1 MTLAWRRLLALYVPL
16 MFSGLLMSVEG
27 PLITAGIAR
36 QPQAELFL
44 AAFGVA
50 FAIALVYEAPILMVL
65 EASIALG
72 NGWPEY
78 LTLRRAYLGFA
89 TILTALGLAFFFTPA
104 YTFLTRQLMS
114 IPESIVIAARP
125 ALMILTFW
133 PLPIG
138 WRRLHQGV
146 LIRHARTNVISFATG
161 VRVALLS
168 AILFGGAFRGTP
180 GAVLGAGAMVA
191 GVTVEALLI
200 TVPALA
206 VLGPRNDARPRSG
219 WERVWSYYRPLA
231 TTALLQQANR
241 PLITT
246 GIAASMQAVLSL
258 AAWPVVVSI
267 TMLAN
272 GPLSAL
278 QQVVIAVPD
287 DPGARRRTASF
298 VLAVGGFLTALL
310 VIITSS
316 SLLEVLLV
324 KVFGVS
330 SEIWVIATPAAR
342 ILAFLPLVIAAQC
355 FLRGTLIRAGNTMQ
369 VQRAMLA
376 NLLTVALIVGTG
388 MALRNL
394 PGIMLGALALLL
406 GGLAEVAVLWRSV
419 QTERMTRLRE
429 HPVQTEATWTTVRE
443 RPW

>member
-78 LTLRRAYLGFA
+78 LTLRRAYLVFGSL
-89 TILTALGLAFFFTPA
+89 LTALGMALFFTPA
-104 YTFLTRQLMS
+104 YTLLTRQLMG
-114 IPESIVIAARP
+114 IPEPIVIAARP

-146 LIRHARTNVISFATG
+146 LIRYGWTNVISFATG
-161 VRVALLS
+161 VRVAVLA
-168 AILFGGAFRGTP
+168 AILFSGVFRGTP
-180 GAVLGAGAMVA
+180 GAVLGAEAMVA
-191 GVTVEALLI
+191 GVIVEALLV

-206 VLGPRNDARPRSG
+206 ALGPRNDARPSSG
-219 WERVWSYYRPLA
+219 WERIWSYYRPLA
-231 TTALLQQANR
+231 TTTLLQQANR
-241 PLITT
+241 PLITA
-246 GIAASMQAVLSL
+246 GIAASTQAVLSL

-267 TMLAN
+267 TMLAS

-278 QQVVIAVPD
+278 QQVVIAVPND
-287 DPGARRRTASF
+287 TGARRRTASF

-310 VIITSS
+310 VIVTSS

-330 SEIWVIATPAAR
+330 SDIRAIATPAAR
-342 ILAFLPLVIAAQC
+342 LLASLPLVVAVQC
-355 FLRGTLIRAGNTMQ
+355 FLRGTLIRAGNTIQ

-376 NLLTVALIVGTG
+376 NLLTVALMVATG
-388 MALRNL
+388 MVLRSL
-394 PGIMLGALALLL
+394 PGIMLGALALLF
-406 GGLAEVAVLWRSV
+406 GGLAEIALLWQSV
-419 QTERMTRLRE
+419 RTERVTRLPK
-429 HPVQTEATWTTVRE
+429 HPAPTEVTWTAVRD
-443 RPW
+443 RPR

>member
-16 MFSGLLMSVEG
+16 MFSGLLMSSEG

-78 LTLRRAYLGFA
+78 LTLRRAYLVFGA
-89 TILTALGLAFFFTPA
+89 LLTALGIALFFTPA
-104 YTFLTRQLMS
+104 YTLLTRQLMS
-114 IPESIVIAARP
+114 IPEPIVIAARP

-146 LIRHARTNVISFATG
+146 LIRYRRTSVISFATG
-161 VRVALLS
+161 VRVVVLA
-168 AILFGGAFRGTP
+168 AILFSGAFRGTP

-206 VLGPRNDARPRSG
+206 ALGPRNDARPRSG

-231 TTALLQQANR
+231 TTTLLQQANR
-241 PLITT
+241 PLITA
-246 GIAASMQAVLSL
+246 GIAASTQAVLSL
-258 AAWPVVVSI
+258 AAWPVVMSI
-267 TMLAN
+267 TMLAS

-287 DPGARRRTASF
+287 DTGTRRRTTSF

-310 VIITSS
+310 VIITRS

-330 SEIWVIATPAAR
+330 SDIRVIATPAAQL
-342 ILAFLPLVIAAQC
+342 LAFLPLVVAVQC
-355 FLRGTLIRAGNTMQ
+355 FLRGRLIRAGNTIQ

-376 NLLTVALIVGTG
+376 NLLTVALMIGTG
-388 MALRNL
+388 MVLRSL
-394 PGIMLGALALLL
+394 PGIMLGALALLF

-419 QTERMTRLRE
+419 RTERVTRLPEHPAQTE
-429 HPVQTEATWTTVRE
+429 VAWTAVRE